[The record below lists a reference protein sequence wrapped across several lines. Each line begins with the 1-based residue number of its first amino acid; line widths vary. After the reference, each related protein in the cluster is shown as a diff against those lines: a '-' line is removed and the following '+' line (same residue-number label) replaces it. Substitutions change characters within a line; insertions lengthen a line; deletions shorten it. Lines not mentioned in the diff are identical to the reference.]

1 MEGLPD
7 PLLLRGEAGE
17 GHPAVVTRTV
27 AKKGKE
33 VDEDV
38 AEVADEEPKDEPLL
52 EKKDRTGKTKEDQDG
67 LHTSCGRLD
76 GNSDLFI
83 FQISNTFNL

>member
-7 PLLLRGEAGE
+7 PRLLRGEAGE

-38 AEVADEEPKDEPLL
+38 AEVADGEPKDEPLL

-76 GNSDLFI
+76 GNSIDYYIYF
-83 FQISNTFNL
+83 SNKQHI